1 MPAPRSSRPRRIDP
15 AQSTN
20 SLTSLLLW
28 TIFIVLLIGVA
39 IASWIGSF
47 YIFGH
52 PEEPFSN
59 RVLQAL
65 KKIDPPKRFD
75 LTAAPTGEF
84 LTATKLF
91 DRYANLRPSELKST
105 NALLLR
111 NYLRNYQKT
120 PGTVPYVVGDFT
132 ILDSYEL
139 TNEDIVGSG
148 VVALAKSNEDPR
160 VLLEHLFPA
169 PPATIPQLH
178 RTLLTGL
185 DLQLQRRLDLSAIIH
200 VEQLKDGRIKVTA
213 VPLLYGSYAST
224 QGPGTFSLEPPETLL
239 VANGLPVLKSA
250 RVEAAMEKYAAY
262 RRRAGLPEEESPA
275 ADHAGPNLLVRV
287 SRPEPVAGTT
297 PPDNSSLPPA
307 AVASPTPAAPPRVMP
322 ALPVLPAQPVNVTET
337 ALAAATSELP
347 PGAEEFLEDPEAAVE
362 PVELPAA
369 AALPTPKAT
378 PTPMATPQP
387 TPTPAAVI
395 ANTAG
400 RNWKVYEPGKMP
412 RGRLVAPRDVPQL
425 AARGTGGERLYLQGN
440 FVVTA
445 SGNDRAVLRSR
456 TAMANPLGGRDA
468 NVRIIVDFPGG
479 ITPPPKDSTVNRD
492 ATRPFE
498 ILDVTT
504 ADDGQI
510 NVRVREITAP

>member
-15 AQSTN
+15 SATSG

-28 TIFIVLLIGVA
+28 SIFIVLLIGVA

-65 KKIDPPKRFD
+65 KKIDPPKRFE
-75 LTAAPTGEF
+75 LTAAPAGEF
-84 LTATKLF
+84 LTATAAF

-111 NYLRNYQKT
+111 NYLRNYSKT
-120 PGTVPYVVGDFT
+120 PGQVPYLVGDFT

-139 TNEDIVGSG
+139 TGEDLVDSG

-160 VLLEHLFPA
+160 VLLEHIFPA
-169 PPATIPQLH
+169 PPQTIPQLH

-185 DLQLQRRLDLSAIIH
+185 DLRLQRRLDLSAIIH
-200 VEQLKDGRIKVTA
+200 VEQLKDGRLKVTA

-224 QGPGTFSLEPPETLL
+224 QGPGTFSLEPPKVLL
-239 VANGLPVLKSA
+239 VANDLPVVKSA
-250 RVEAAMEKYAAY
+250 RVEEALEKHAAY
-262 RRRAGLPEEESPA
+262 RRRVGLPDEETPA
-275 ADHAGPNLLVRV
+275 AAGGGLLVRV
-287 SRPEPVAGTT
+287 SKPELVGGSTPVAVET
-297 PPDNSSLPPA
+297 SLPPGAQPAASPVAVAA
-307 AVASPTPAAPPRVMP
+307 AVPRALP
-322 ALPVLPAQPVNVTET
+322 ALPVLPAEPVTPAAVTE
-337 ALAAATSELP
+337 AAALP
-347 PGAEEFLEDPEAAVE
+347 PGTEEILEDPEAS
-362 PVELPAA
+362 
-369 AALPTPKAT
+369 ALPPEVPLVT
-378 PTPMATPQP
+378 PTPTPTPAPTATP

-425 AARGTGGERLYLQGN
+425 ATRGTGGERLYLQGN

-445 SGNDRAVLRSR
+445 SGSDRAVLRSR
-456 TAMANPLGGRDA
+456 TAIANPLGGKDA

-479 ITPPPKDSTVNRD
+479 MTPPRKDAAVARD
-492 ATRPFE
+492 AMRPFE
-498 ILDVTT
+498 ILDITT
-504 ADDGQI
+504 EDDGQI
-510 NVRVREITAP
+510 NVRVREITTP